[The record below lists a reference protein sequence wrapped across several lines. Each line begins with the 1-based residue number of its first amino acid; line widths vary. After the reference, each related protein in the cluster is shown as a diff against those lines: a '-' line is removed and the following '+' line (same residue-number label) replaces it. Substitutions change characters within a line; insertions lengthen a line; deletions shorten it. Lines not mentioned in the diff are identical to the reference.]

1 MSYKVLYRKYRPN
14 DFNNVVGQDYTVE
27 MLKNAISTGKHAH
40 AYIFTGP
47 RGTGKTSSAKIF
59 AKALNCEHCVD
70 GNPCNEC
77 ASCLAFK
84 DSPDIIEIDAAS
96 NNGVDE
102 IRELINNVKLV
113 PSNFKYKV
121 YIIDEV
127 HMLTASAFNAL
138 LLTLEEPPSHVVFIL
153 ATTDIQDVPI
163 TILSRCQRFDF
174 KPVNKAAIV
183 GRLKH
188 VCTEESIKITDEALE
203 EIALIS
209 AGGMRDALGMLDQLA
224 NDDSE
229 ITIDMVSD
237 YFGSV
242 SVKKI
247 DELLTSI
254 EENNVENLLEVL
266 KVVKESGTNYTV
278 FIEKLISELRK
289 TAIGIKSG
297 KYKHDMYF
305 DDIYSMIFDLNE
317 CLCNININI
326 DPYVLIEIV
335 LLKYINTRNNSNS
348 GLGNKNQASLG
359 NNFSVSSS
367 NGKEVLGNKTSVSSS
382 SSDNKN
388 EVSKVDNKDLGN
400 KEKSDIIGTESTT
413 KALDKD
419 VDKKKVIHKKKQ
431 KTIDLNTRIN
441 NCFVECSKDIKVAFA
456 KDWGD
461 FISSL
466 LTKDKAL
473 MSLLADTTILAA
485 SNTYVLIQSK
495 INSTNELLNNS
506 VDDIGKYYED
516 FSGNKVKFA
525 ALTEDLWKKEMENYR
540 NNIKNG
546 IKYNY
551 IEEKEDVSED
561 SNVEEVT
568 TSSDNIEDVAKD
580 IFGSFEVE

>member
-14 DFNNVVGQDYTVE
+14 DFENVVGQEYTVE
-27 MLKNAISTGKHAH
+27 MLKNAISSGKHAH

-59 AKALNCEHCVD
+59 AKALNCEHPVN

-77 ASCLAFK
+77 ASCLSFK
-84 DSPDIIEIDAAS
+84 ESPDIIEIDAAS

-113 PSNFKYKV
+113 PSNSKYKV

-174 KPVNKAAIV
+174 KSVNKTAII
-183 GRLKH
+183 GRLSK
-188 VCTEESIKITDEALE
+188 VCEEESIRITPEALE

-209 AGGMRDALGMLDQLA
+209 AGGMRDALGMLDQLSS
-224 NDDSE
+224 DDTE
-229 ITIDMVSD
+229 ITLDMVSN

-254 EENNVENLLEVL
+254 ENNDAATLLGIL
-266 KVVKESGTNYTV
+266 KNIKESGTNYSV

-289 TAIGIKSG
+289 CAIDIKSG
-297 KYKHDMYF
+297 NLAHDMYF
-305 DDIYSMIFDLNE
+305 DDIYNMIFDLNE

-335 LLKYINTRNNSNS
+335 LLKYIGRKNTVDNYFP
-348 GLGNKNQASLG
+348 GNKIVGESIPKEVISKKDEVKVVKEVFESSVSVG
-359 NNFSVSSS
+359 NNESISKIEENDESV
-367 NGKEVLGNKTSVSSS
+367 KEEQAVENV
-382 SSDNKN
+382 
-388 EVSKVDNKDLGN
+388 EVMNN
-400 KEKSDIIGTESTT
+400 T
-413 KALDKD
+413 K
-419 VDKKKVIHKKKQ
+419 Q
-431 KTIDLNTRIN
+431 IDLNVRIN
-441 NCFVECSKDIKVAFA
+441 NCFVNASKDQKNS
-456 KDWGD
+456 
-461 FISSL
+461 ISSSWVDFMNSL
-466 LTKDKAL
+466 MTKDRSL
-473 MSLLADTTILAA
+473 ISLLADTVILAA
-485 SNTYVLIQSK
+485 SDKYVMIQSK
-495 INSTNELLNNS
+495 IDSTNELINKAI
-506 VDDIGKYYED
+506 DKIEKYYAEYSG
-516 FSGNKVKFA
+516 FSYRFA
-525 ALTEDLWKKEMENYR
+525 AINDDLWKKETEKYR
-540 NNIKNG
+540 FNLKNK

-551 IEEKEDVSED
+551 IEEESEIAD
-561 SNVEEVT
+561 DLGNNENVATESNE
-568 TSSDNIEDVAKD
+568 SDIEAVAKD
-580 IFGSFEVE
+580 IFGSFEVL

>member
-77 ASCLAFK
+77 ASCLSFK

-127 HMLTASAFNAL
+127 HMLTTSAFNAL

-188 VCTEESIKITDEALE
+188 VCAEESINITEEALD

-224 NDDSE
+224 NDETE
-229 ITIDMVSD
+229 ITLEMVSD

-254 EENNVENLLEVL
+254 EENNVENLLEIL

-289 TAIGIKSG
+289 NAIGIKSG

-335 LLKYINTRNNSNS
+335 LLKYINTGNNS
-348 GLGNKNQASLG
+348 KVVLG
-359 NNFSVSSS
+359 NNFSVSSTDS
-367 NGKEVLGNKTSVSSS
+367 VKEEQVITNSYQSTKTEAVK
-382 SSDNKN
+382 DQ
-388 EVSKVDNKDLGN
+388 EKVLGN
-400 KEKSDIIGTESTT
+400 KEKSDNIEAEVSSKPLNKG
-413 KALDKD
+413 
-419 VDKKKVIHKKKQ
+419 VDKKKVIHRKKQ
-431 KTIDLNTRIN
+431 KTIDLKARIN
-441 NCFVECSKDIKVAFA
+441 NCFVDCSKDIKLSFA
-456 KDWGD
+456 KEWGD
-461 FISSL
+461 FVSSL
-466 LTKDKAL
+466 LTKDKSL

-485 SNTYVLIQSK
+485 SDTYVLIQSK
-495 INSTNELLNNS
+495 INSTNELINNS
-506 VDDIGKYYED
+506 VVDIGKYYED

-525 ALTEDLWKKEMENYR
+525 ALTEDLWQKEMENYR

-551 IEEKEDVSED
+551 IEEKEELSED
-561 SNVEEVT
+561 SNVEDST
-568 TSSDNIEDVAKD
+568 TKSDNIEDVAKD

>member
-1 MSYKVLYRKYRPN
+1 M
-14 DFNNVVGQDYTVE
+14 
-27 MLKNAISTGKHAH
+27 
-40 AYIFTGP
+40 
-47 RGTGKTSSAKIF
+47 
-59 AKALNCEHCVD
+59 D

-77 ASCLAFK
+77 PSCLYFK

-96 NNGVDE
+96 NNGVEE

-127 HMLTASAFNAL
+127 HMLTTSAFNAL

-229 ITIDMVSD
+229 ITLEMVSD

-254 EENNVENLLEVL
+254 EENNVENLLEIL

-278 FIEKLISELRK
+278 FIEKFISELRK

-335 LLKYINTRNNSNS
+335 LLKYINTGNNSRV
-348 GLGNKNQASLG
+348 SLG
-359 NNFSVSSS
+359 NNLDSTISVSSNDKKALLS
-367 NGKEVLGNKTSVSSS
+367 SSKSIKSEADSVSIKNAGNNTN
-382 SSDNKN
+382 SDNNGEK
-388 EVSKVDNKDLGN
+388 EGSKSLENV
-400 KEKSDIIGTESTT
+400 
-413 KALDKD
+413 
-419 VDKKKVIHKKKQ
+419 VDKKKVIHKKKS
-431 KTIDLNTRIN
+431 KIIDLNARIN
-441 NCFVECSKDIKVAFA
+441 NCFVECSKDIKVSFS
-456 KDWGD
+456 KEWGE
-461 FISSL
+461 FVSSL
-466 LTKDKAL
+466 LTKDKSL

-495 INSTNELLNNS
+495 INSTNELINNS
-506 VDDIGKYYED
+506 IDDLGKYYED
-516 FSGNKVKFA
+516 FSGNKVRFA
-525 ALTEDLWKKEMENYR
+525 ALTDDLWKKEMENYR

-551 IEEKEDVSED
+551 IEEKEEVSGD
-561 SNVEEVT
+561 SDIDEEVT
-568 TSSDNIEDVAKD
+568 KSENIEDVAKD

>member
-59 AKALNCEHCVD
+59 AKALNCENTVD

-77 ASCLAFK
+77 SACLAFK

-96 NNGVDE
+96 NNGVEE

-127 HMLTASAFNAL
+127 HMLTTSAFNAL

-174 KPVNKAAIV
+174 KPVNKTAIV
-183 GRLKH
+183 NRLKH
-188 VCTEESIKITDEALE
+188 VCTEESIKITDDALE

-254 EENNVENLLEVL
+254 EENNVDNLLEIL
-266 KVVKESGTNYTV
+266 KVVKESGTNYAV

-335 LLKYINTRNNSNS
+335 LLKYINTGNNSRVGS
-348 GLGNKNQASLG
+348 G
-359 NNFSVSSS
+359 NNFSTSS
-367 NGKEVLGNKTSVSSS
+367 NVSVIEEKVTKSSTKSNKNNDVNGTEIAAGNKTNADTKGS
-382 SSDNKN
+382 
-388 EVSKVDNKDLGN
+388 EP
-400 KEKSDIIGTESTT
+400 TT
-413 KALDKD
+413 KPLDKD
-419 VDKKKVIHKKKQ
+419 VDKKKVIHKKKA
-431 KTIDLNTRIN
+431 KIIDLSARIN
-441 NCFVECSKDIKVAFA
+441 NCFVECSKDIKVSFA
-456 KDWGD
+456 KEWGS

-466 LTKDKAL
+466 LTKDKSL
-473 MSLLADTTILAA
+473 MSILADTTILAA
-485 SNTYVLIQSK
+485 SNTYVLLQSK
-495 INSTNELLNNS
+495 INSTNELINNS
-506 VDDIGKYYED
+506 IDDLGKYFED
-516 FSGNKVKFA
+516 YSGNKVKFA
-525 ALTEDLWKKEMENYR
+525 ALTEEIWQKEMENYR

-551 IEEKEDVSED
+551 IEEKEEKSEESNEDV
-561 SNVEEVT
+561 VVA
-568 TSSDNIEDVAKD
+568 SDNIEDVAKD

>member
-77 ASCLAFK
+77 ASCLSFK

-96 NNGVDE
+96 NNGVEE

-127 HMLTASAFNAL
+127 HMLTTSAFNAL

-174 KPVNKAAIV
+174 KPVNKTAIIE
-183 GRLKH
+183 RLKH
-188 VCTEESIKITDEALE
+188 VCSEESIKITDDALE

-209 AGGMRDALGMLDQLA
+209 AGGMRDALGMLDQLS
-224 NDDSE
+224 NDDTE
-229 ITIDMVSD
+229 ITLEMVSD

-254 EENNVENLLEVL
+254 EENNVEKLLEIL

-335 LLKYINTRNNSNS
+335 LLKYINTGNNSRV
-348 GLGNKNQASLG
+348 GLGNNINTSTSNLVSDENTVAKTFKNAKKEVNTVSIKSAG
-359 NNFSVSSS
+359 NNTNADNNGVESHSSS
-367 NGKEVLGNKTSVSSS
+367 
-382 SSDNKN
+382 
-388 EVSKVDNKDLGN
+388 
-400 KEKSDIIGTESTT
+400 
-413 KALDKD
+413 LDSN
-419 VDKKKVIHKKKQ
+419 VNKKKVIHKKKV

-441 NCFVECSKDIKVAFA
+441 NCFVECSKDIKVSFA
-456 KDWGD
+456 KEWGD

-466 LTKDKAL
+466 ITKDKSL
-473 MSLLADTTILAA
+473 MSLLADTSILAA

-495 INSTNELLNNS
+495 INSTNELINNS
-506 VDDIGKYYED
+506 IDDLGKYYED
-516 FSGNKVKFA
+516 YSGNKVKFA
-525 ALTEDLWKKEMENYR
+525 ALTDELWQKEMENYR

-551 IEEKEDVSED
+551 IEEKEEVSED
-561 SNVEEVT
+561 SNVIEDT
-568 TSSDNIEDVAKD
+568 PKLDNIEDVAKD

>member
-27 MLKNAISTGKHAH
+27 MLRNAISTGKHAH

-96 NNGVDE
+96 NNGVEE

-127 HMLTASAFNAL
+127 HMLTTSAFNAL

-174 KPVNKAAIV
+174 KPVNKSAIV

-229 ITIDMVSD
+229 ITLEMVSD

-254 EENNVENLLEVL
+254 EENNVEKLLEIL

-278 FIEKLISELRK
+278 FIEKFISELRK

-326 DPYVLIEIV
+326 DPYILIEIV
-335 LLKYINTRNNSNS
+335 LLKYINTGNNSRV
-348 GLGNKNQASLG
+348 GLGNNLDSTI
-359 NNFSVSSS
+359 SVSS
-367 NGKEVLGNKTSVSSS
+367 NDKKTVLSSPK
-382 SSDNKN
+382 NIKN
-388 EVSKVDNKDLGN
+388 EVDTVSIKNVGNNTNTENNGVESHSSSLDLN
-400 KEKSDIIGTESTT
+400 
-413 KALDKD
+413 
-419 VDKKKVIHKKKQ
+419 VNKKKVIHKKKA
-431 KTIDLNTRIN
+431 KTIDLNARIN
-441 NCFVECSKDIKVAFA
+441 NCFVECSKDIKVSFA
-456 KDWGD
+456 KEWGD

-466 LTKDKAL
+466 ITKDKSL
-473 MSLLADTTILAA
+473 MSLLADTSILAA

-495 INSTNELLNNS
+495 INSTNELINNS
-506 VDDIGKYYED
+506 IDDLGKYYED
-516 FSGNKVKFA
+516 YSGNKVKFA
-525 ALTEDLWKKEMENYR
+525 ALTDELWKKEMENYR

-551 IEEKEDVSED
+551 IEEKEEVSGD
-561 SNVEEVT
+561 SDIDEEVT
-568 TSSDNIEDVAKD
+568 KSENIEDVAKD

>member
-27 MLKNAISTGKHAH
+27 MLKNAIVTGKNAH

-59 AKALNCEHCVD
+59 AKALNCEHPVD

-77 ASCLAFK
+77 SSCLAFK

-113 PSNFKYKV
+113 PSSFKYKV

-138 LLTLEEPPSHVVFIL
+138 LLTLEEPPSHVIFIL

-174 KPVNKAAIV
+174 KPVNKSAII

-188 VCTEESIKITDEALE
+188 VCNEESIKITDDALE

-209 AGGMRDALGMLDQLA
+209 AGGMRDALGMLDQLSS
-224 NDDSE
+224 NDEE
-229 ITIDMVSD
+229 ITLDIVSD

-247 DELLTSI
+247 DELLTAI
-254 EENNVENLLEVL
+254 EDNNADVLLDVL
-266 KVVKESGTNYTV
+266 RVVKESGTNYSV

-289 TAIGIKSG
+289 CAIGVKSG
-297 KYKHDMYF
+297 KYKHDLYF
-305 DDIYSMIFDLNE
+305 EDIYGMIFDLNE

-326 DPYVLIEIV
+326 DPYILIEIV
-335 LLKYINTRNNSNS
+335 LLKYINV
-348 GLGNKNQASLG
+348 GNKNVSREIVSEVVSS
-359 NNFSVSSS
+359 NVSSVS
-367 NGKEVLGNKTSVSSS
+367 NNTV
-382 SSDNKN
+382 KN
-388 EVSKVDNKDLGN
+388 EKKEELKSSPKSMGNTKKVDISGENSTSIPLKDN
-400 KEKSDIIGTESTT
+400 
-413 KALDKD
+413 
-419 VDKKKVIHKKKQ
+419 VDNFKVIHKLNCKK
-431 KTIDLNTRIN
+431 IDLSIRIN
-441 NCFVECSKDIKVAFA
+441 NCFVDASKPMKESISKSWV
-456 KDWGD
+456 D
-461 FISSL
+461 FMNYL
-466 LTKDKAL
+466 MTKDRSL
-473 MSLLADTTILAA
+473 ISLLADTSVLAA
-485 SNTYVLIQSK
+485 SNTYALIQSK
-495 INSTNELLNNS
+495 IDSTNELINS
-506 VDDIGKYYED
+506 AVHDLEKYYND
-516 FSGNKVKFA
+516 FSGNNLKFA
-525 ALTEDLWKKEMENYR
+525 AINEDLWGKETEKYR
-540 NNIKNG
+540 FNLKNK
-546 IKYNY
+546 IKYSY
-551 IEEKEDVSED
+551 IDEEDDSIGESEI
-561 SNVEEVT
+561 
-568 TSSDNIEDVAKD
+568 IETVGNNDDIEAVAKD

>member
-1 MSYKVLYRKYRPN
+1 
-14 DFNNVVGQDYTVE
+14 

-77 ASCLAFK
+77 ASCLSFK

-96 NNGVDE
+96 NNGVEE

-127 HMLTASAFNAL
+127 HMLTTSAFNAL

-174 KPVNKAAIV
+174 KPVNKTAIIE
-183 GRLKH
+183 RLKH
-188 VCTEESIKITDEALE
+188 VCSEELIKITDDALE

-209 AGGMRDALGMLDQLA
+209 AGGMRDALGMLDQLS
-224 NDDSE
+224 NDDTE
-229 ITIDMVSD
+229 ITLEMVSD

-254 EENNVENLLEVL
+254 EENNVEKLLEIL

-335 LLKYINTRNNSNS
+335 LLKYINTGNNSRV
-348 GLGNKNQASLG
+348 GLGNNINTSTSNLVNDENTVAKTSKNAKKEVNTVSIKSVG
-359 NNFSVSSS
+359 NNTNADNNGLDSHFSSLDS
-367 NGKEVLGNKTSVSSS
+367 NVN
-382 SSDNKN
+382 
-388 EVSKVDNKDLGN
+388 
-400 KEKSDIIGTESTT
+400 
-413 KALDKD
+413 
-419 VDKKKVIHKKKQ
+419 KKKVIHKKKI

-441 NCFVECSKDIKVAFA
+441 NCFVECSKDIKVSFA
-456 KDWGD
+456 REWGD

-466 LTKDKAL
+466 ITKDKSL
-473 MSLLADTTILAA
+473 MSLLADTSILAA

-495 INSTNELLNNS
+495 INSTNELINNS
-506 VDDIGKYYED
+506 IDDLGKYYED
-516 FSGNKVKFA
+516 YSGNKVKFA
-525 ALTEDLWKKEMENYR
+525 ALTDELWQKEMENYR

-551 IEEKEDVSED
+551 IEEKEEVSED
-561 SNVEEVT
+561 SNVIEDT
-568 TSSDNIEDVAKD
+568 PKLDNIEDVAKN